1 MKEIGAFLLV
11 ALLGLILFLLNGP
24 LGRWADNLLFDQEVR
39 LSKAYAYLEQG
50 DQEAHEKGLAEYI
63 LAGGG
68 SRSGRALALYN
79 LGNSALSKARRGDPA
94 AAKDA
99 VFYFKEALRN
109 DSLLFP
115 AKHNLEILVR
125 VNEEKRA
132 AEGRDTVKDQDGRKE
147 VNSEERTDEGLTF
160 PPPFL
165 GSTP

>member
-1 MKEIGAFLLV
+1 MKEITAFLLV
-11 ALLGLILFLLNGP
+11 TLLGATLFLLNGP
-24 LGRWADNLLFDQEVR
+24 VGPWADNLLFDEEIR
-39 LSKAYAYLEQG
+39 LSEAYGYLEQG
-50 DQEAHEKGLAEYI
+50 DQEAHEKGLAQYI

-68 SRSGRALALYN
+68 SKSARALALYN
-79 LGNSALSKARRGDPA
+79 LGHSALTRAHRGDPA

-99 VFYFKEALRN
+99 IFYFKEALRN

-125 VNEEKRA
+125 MNEEKRKS
-132 AEGRDTVKDQDGRKE
+132 EGRDTAKNRDGEKAE
-147 VNSEERTDEGLTF
+147 HEEEKTDEGLNF